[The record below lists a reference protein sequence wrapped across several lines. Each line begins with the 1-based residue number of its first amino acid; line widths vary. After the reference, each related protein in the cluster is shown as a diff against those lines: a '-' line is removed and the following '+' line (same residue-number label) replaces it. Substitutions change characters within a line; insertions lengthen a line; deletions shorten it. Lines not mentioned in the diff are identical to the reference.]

1 VAGGPDAMLSCLF
14 DGRARLEISLAL
26 LVIGW
31 VLAFVTLGAL
41 GFEPPVFFAACW

>member
-1 VAGGPDAMLSCLF
+1 MAGGPDAMWSCLF
-14 DGRARLEISLAL
+14 DGRARLGILLAL

-41 GFEPPVFFAACW
+41 GFELPVFFAAR

>member
-1 VAGGPDAMLSCLF
+1 MAGGPDAMLSCLF
-14 DGRARLEISLAL
+14 DCRARLEISLVL

>member
-1 VAGGPDAMLSCLF
+1 VAGGPDAMWSCLF
-14 DGRARLEISLAL
+14 DGRARLGILLAL

-41 GFEPPVFFAACW
+41 GFELPVFFAAR